1 MENLYSKSDEIEEQ
15 TSLIS
20 KIKEHKIYF
29 IFLLLLFLIEYFF
42 RECLYSL
49 SPSFII
55 FIQKYLYYLYPIG
68 QFFSFFASE
77 NGQFLVLLLSY
88 NFSSTYKTLIL
99 VISAGLSSLLG
110 GFLKLIYISPR
121 PFMTDINVSAFN
133 CEGGWGNPSTHSIL
147 STCFYLTFYKIYIFQ
162 NKNFSNEEKKK
173 SYIFTFIFII
183 CICLSRLLLGVHS
196 INQILFGFCLG
207 LSLYYLLFYIIELNS
222 NDSNQLYYSISN
234 LYKFILWGFILIIIS
249 CVPYFFIHPD
259 SFKINEYDKNLQM
272 KCPGYPNIKKFEHES
287 FTCIFSFIFVITSF
301 IGCYVEFY
309 YIFHNNISNWKRYN
323 FNYDADNEINLLEDN
338 IDNKNKRWNDTE
350 LIKSLKRLV
359 FICLVIGIIMIP
371 YFIIPMN
378 LSYSFVL
385 IFKIIIPVSF
395 VTFLMFSYLKRI
407 CGKFDLINENIL
419 NNSIDV

>member
-1 MENLYSKSDEIEEQ
+1 MK
-15 TSLIS
+15 
-20 KIKEHKIYF
+20 K
-29 IFLLLLFLIEYFF
+29 
-42 RECLYSL
+42 
-49 SPSFII
+49 
-55 FIQKYLYYLYPIG
+55 
-68 QFFSFFASE
+68 
-77 NGQFLVLLLSY
+77 
-88 NFSSTYKTLIL
+88 
-99 VISAGLSSLLG
+99 
-110 GFLKLIYISPR
+110 
-121 PFMTDINVSAFN
+121 
-133 CEGGWGNPSTHSIL
+133 
-147 STCFYLTFYKIYIFQ
+147 
-162 NKNFSNEEKKK
+162 KKK

-249 CVPYFFIHPD
+249 CVPYFLIHPD